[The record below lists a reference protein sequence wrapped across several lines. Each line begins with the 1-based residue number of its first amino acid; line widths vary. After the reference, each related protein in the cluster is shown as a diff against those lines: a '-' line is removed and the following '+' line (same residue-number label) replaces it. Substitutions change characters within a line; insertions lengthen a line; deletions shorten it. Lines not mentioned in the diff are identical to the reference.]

1 MKNSDKILFAVAAV
15 ACLGGCAAYF
25 LVAPSQKKSGAK
37 KTPSGAEVAAWT
49 DAGAASA
56 DAVPAVWKAP
66 AFDTAEG
73 WNYDLF
79 SAPEISWDAKQK
91 KYFAKE
97 LPPPPEEVFGLT
109 LKSISNPTF
118 RLVISSYLS
127 GTKPVP
133 EKREDG
139 RYAAVL
145 SVSDVSSSPAK
156 TRMINFASADMAL
169 EDTTDASGARVVML
183 VPESP
188 LTIPGTNAKLK
199 SFRIRQKTDPAT
211 GMFRE
216 TLDAVVIDESGRA
229 PREIVIGTNP
239 KAKDADRVEA
249 VFSDGFTEWRY
260 SETRAPG
267 GKGIVREIARR
278 NSPSEPFSFVESG
291 NEIRIG
297 GDVFRIKNL
306 DISSEEARIEKQ
318 SSELDKKTKA
328 PKTTERVLSP
338 EG

>member
-49 DAGAASA
+49 DAGSASA

-79 SAPEISWDAKQK
+79 SAPER
-91 KYFAKE
+91 
-97 LPPPPEEVFGLT
+97 LT

-249 VFSDGFTEWRY
+249 VFTDGFTEWRY

>member
-25 LVAPSQKKSGAK
+25 LVAPSQKKSGAR
-37 KTPSGAEVAAWT
+37 KTPTGAEVSAWT
-49 DAGAASA
+49 DAGAAA
-56 DAVPAVWKAP
+56 AAVPAVWKAP

-79 SAPEISWDAKQK
+79 SAPEISWNAKQK

-169 EDTTDASGARVVML
+169 EDTTDASGA
-183 VPESP
+183 SP
-188 LTIPGTNAKLK
+188 VTIPGTNAKLK

-211 GMFRE
+211 GMFQE

-249 VFSDGFTEWRY
+249 VFTDGFTEWRY

-278 NSPSEPFSFVESG
+278 SSPDEPFSFVESG

-306 DISSEEARIEKQ
+306 DISAEEARIEKQ

-338 EG
+338 ER